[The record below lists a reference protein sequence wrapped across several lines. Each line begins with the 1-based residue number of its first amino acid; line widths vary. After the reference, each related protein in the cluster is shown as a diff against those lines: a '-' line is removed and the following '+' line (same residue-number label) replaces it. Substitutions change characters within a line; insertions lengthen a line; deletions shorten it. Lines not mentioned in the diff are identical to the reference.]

1 MIVETRPRA
10 VTKEIGT
17 NTEKEV
23 ETRDRNESKS
33 GLASPNFYLLDL
45 AKFLSFINKFLF
57 ESSLTS
63 GNNLVFPGFPQKI
76 SDNLDEKNR
85 F

>member
-23 ETRDRNESKS
+23 ETRDRNESES

-45 AKFLSFINKFLF
+45 AQFLSFINK
-57 ESSLTS
+57 
-63 GNNLVFPGFPQKI
+63 I
-76 SDNLDEKNR
+76 
-85 F
+85 